1 MLMNEV
7 KCPNCNTLFSLDEN
21 TYSSIKIQVRD
32 KEFEAEVEKRMKS
45 NLELE
50 KRILENKLDDIKKE
64 NEIEKLNFETSY
76 KEKIANLE
84 NVITQLN
91 EKLKSFEE
99 LNENNM
105 KIEKMSIENL
115 YKEDIS
121 KLNNTIFNLEAKI
134 NTLNDEAKRNLEI
147 EKITVENKYKEEIN
161 LLKNS
166 ILNLQNNE
174 LMIKDRYKTEL
185 KNKDEIIEYYKDL
198 KSKLSTKMLGE
209 TLEQHCEV
217 SFNRLRSTAFPNAYF
232 DKDNDV
238 SSGSKGDYIYRE
250 FDENGLEILS
260 IMFEMKNQND
270 ETKTKKKNKDFFKEL
285 DKDRKEKRCEYAILV
300 SLLEQ
305 ENELYNEGIVDVS
318 YEYEKMYVIRPQFFI
333 SIISLLR
340 NGARGVLKY
349 KQELNAIKN
358 QNIDISNFENDLL
371 NFKDKFG
378 KNYENASKK
387 FNEAIEKID
396 KSIKNLQETRA
407 ALLASENN
415 LRLANDKLDGL
426 TVKKLVKKNETMKKM
441 FEELN
446 NKKEK

>member
-1 MLMNEV
+1 MNEV

-32 KEFEAEVEKRMKS
+32 KEFEAEVEKRIKS

-50 KRILENKLDDIKKE
+50 KKILENKLDDIKKE

-161 LLKNS
+161 LLKNN

-217 SFNRLRSTAFPNAYF
+217 SFNRLRATAFPNAYF

-305 ENELYNEGIVDVS
+305 DNELYNEGIVDVS

-446 NKKEK
+446 NKEEK

>member
-1 MLMNEV
+1 MNEV

-32 KEFEAEVEKRMKS
+32 KEFEAEVEKRIKS

-50 KRILENKLDDIKKE
+50 KKILENKLDDIKKE

-105 KIEKMSIENL
+105 KIEKINIENL

-161 LLKNS
+161 LLKNN

-217 SFNRLRSTAFPNAYF
+217 SFNRLRATAFPNAYF

-446 NKKEK
+446 NKEEK

>member
-1 MLMNEV
+1 MNEV

-32 KEFEAEVEKRMKS
+32 KEFETEVEKRMKS

-161 LLKNS
+161 LLKNN

-232 DKDNDV
+232 DKDNDA

-446 NKKEK
+446 NKEEK

>member
-1 MLMNEV
+1 MNEV

-50 KRILENKLDDIKKE
+50 KKILENKLDDIKKE

-105 KIEKMSIENL
+105 KIEKMNIENL

-161 LLKNS
+161 LLKNN

-217 SFNRLRSTAFPNAYF
+217 SFNRLRATAFPNAYF

-285 DKDRKEKRCEYAILV
+285 DKDRKEKKCEYAILV

-305 ENELYNEGIVDVS
+305 DNELYNEGIVDVS

-426 TVKKLVKKNETMKKM
+426 TVKKLVKKNKTMKKM

-446 NKKEK
+446 NKEEK

>member
-1 MLMNEV
+1 MNEV

-32 KEFEAEVEKRMKS
+32 KEFEAEVEKRIKS

-50 KRILENKLDDIKKE
+50 KKILENKLDDIKKE

-161 LLKNS
+161 LLKNN

-185 KNKDEIIEYYKDL
+185 KNKNEIIEYYKDL

-426 TVKKLVKKNETMKKM
+426 TVKKLVNKNETMKKM

-446 NKKEK
+446 NKEEK

>member
-1 MLMNEV
+1 MNEV

-50 KRILENKLDDIKKE
+50 KKILENKLDDIKKE
-64 NEIEKLNFETSY
+64 NKIEKLNFETSY

-99 LNENNM
+99 LNENNI
-105 KIEKMSIENL
+105 KIEKMNIENL

-161 LLKNS
+161 LLKNN

-217 SFNRLRSTAFPNAYF
+217 SFNRLRATAFPNAYF

-250 FDENGLEILS
+250 YDENGLEILS

-305 ENELYNEGIVDVS
+305 DNELYNEGIVDVS

-441 FEELN
+441 FEELK
-446 NKKEK
+446 NKEEK

>member
-1 MLMNEV
+1 MNEV

-32 KEFEAEVEKRMKS
+32 KEFEAEVEKRIKS

-50 KRILENKLDDIKKE
+50 KKILENKLDDIKKE

-105 KIEKMSIENL
+105 KIEKINIENL

-161 LLKNS
+161 LLKNN

-217 SFNRLRSTAFPNAYF
+217 SFNKLRATAFPNAYF

-250 FDENGLEILS
+250 YDENGLEILS

-446 NKKEK
+446 NKEEK

>member
-1 MLMNEV
+1 MNEV

-50 KRILENKLDDIKKE
+50 KKILENKLDDIKKE
-64 NEIEKLNFETSY
+64 NEIKKLNFETSY

-105 KIEKMSIENL
+105 KIEKMNIENL

-161 LLKNS
+161 LLKNN

-217 SFNRLRSTAFPNAYF
+217 SFNRLRATAFPNAYF

-305 ENELYNEGIVDVS
+305 DNELYNEGIVDVS

-446 NKKEK
+446 NKEEK

>member
-1 MLMNEV
+1 MNEV

-32 KEFEAEVEKRMKS
+32 KEFEAEVEKRIKS

-50 KRILENKLDDIKKE
+50 KKILENKLDDIKKE

-105 KIEKMSIENL
+105 KIEKMNIENL

-161 LLKNS
+161 LLKNN

-232 DKDNDV
+232 NKDNDV

-446 NKKEK
+446 NKEEK

>member
-1 MLMNEV
+1 MNEV

-32 KEFEAEVEKRMKS
+32 KEFEAEVEKRIKS

-50 KRILENKLDDIKKE
+50 KKILENKLDDIKKE

-91 EKLKSFEE
+91 GKLKSFEE

-161 LLKNS
+161 LLKNN

-217 SFNRLRSTAFPNAYF
+217 SFNRLRATAFPNAYF

-250 FDENGLEILS
+250 YDENGLEILS

-446 NKKEK
+446 NKEEK

>member
-1 MLMNEV
+1 MNEV

-50 KRILENKLDDIKKE
+50 KKILENKLDDIKKE

-91 EKLKSFEE
+91 GKLKSFEE

-105 KIEKMSIENL
+105 KIEKMNIENL

-161 LLKNS
+161 LLKNN

-446 NKKEK
+446 NKEEK

>member
-1 MLMNEV
+1 MNEV

-21 TYSSIKIQVRD
+21 TYSSIKIQIRD
-32 KEFEAEVEKRMKS
+32 KEFEAEVEKRIKS

-50 KRILENKLDDIKKE
+50 KKILENKLDDIKKE

-99 LNENNM
+99 LNENNI

-161 LLKNS
+161 LLKNN

-250 FDENGLEILS
+250 YDENGLEILS

-446 NKKEK
+446 NKEEK

>member
-1 MLMNEV
+1 MNEV

-32 KEFEAEVEKRMKS
+32 KEFEAEVEKRIKS

-50 KRILENKLDDIKKE
+50 KKILENKLDDIKKE

-161 LLKNS
+161 LLKNN

-415 LRLANDKLDGL
+415 LRLANNKLDGL

-446 NKKEK
+446 NKEEK

>member
-1 MLMNEV
+1 MNEV

-32 KEFEAEVEKRMKS
+32 KEFEAEVEKRIKS

-50 KRILENKLDDIKKE
+50 KKILENKLDDIKKE

-76 KEKIANLE
+76 IEKIANLE

-161 LLKNS
+161 LLKNN

-250 FDENGLEILS
+250 FDEK
-260 IMFEMKNQND
+260 KNQND

-446 NKKEK
+446 NKGEK

>member
-1 MLMNEV
+1 MNEV

-50 KRILENKLDDIKKE
+50 KKILENKLDDIKKE

-99 LNENNM
+99 LSENNM

-161 LLKNS
+161 LLKNN

-285 DKDRKEKRCEYAILV
+285 DKDRKEKNCEYAILV

-305 ENELYNEGIVDVS
+305 DNELYNEGIVDVS

-340 NGARGVLKY
+340 NGARGALKY
-349 KQELNAIKN
+349 KQELNTIKN

-446 NKKEK
+446 NKEEK

>member
-1 MLMNEV
+1 MNEV

-32 KEFEAEVEKRMKS
+32 KEFEAEVEKRIKS

-50 KRILENKLDDIKKE
+50 KKILENKLDDIKKE

-91 EKLKSFEE
+91 GKLKSFEE

-161 LLKNS
+161 LLKNN

-250 FDENGLEILS
+250 YDENGLEILS

-446 NKKEK
+446 NKEEK

>member
-1 MLMNEV
+1 MNEV

-50 KRILENKLDDIKKE
+50 KKILENKLDDIKKE

-105 KIEKMSIENL
+105 KIEKMNIENL

-161 LLKNS
+161 LLKNN

-446 NKKEK
+446 NKEEK

>member
-1 MLMNEV
+1 MNEV

-50 KRILENKLDDIKKE
+50 KKILENKLDDIKKE

-115 YKEDIS
+115 YKEEIS

-161 LLKNS
+161 LLKNN

-446 NKKEK
+446 NKEEK

>member
-1 MLMNEV
+1 MNEV

-32 KEFEAEVEKRMKS
+32 KEFEAEVEKRIKS

-50 KRILENKLDDIKKE
+50 KKILENKLDDIKKE

-99 LNENNM
+99 LNENNI

-161 LLKNS
+161 LLKNN

-250 FDENGLEILS
+250 YDENGLEILS

-446 NKKEK
+446 NKEEK

>member
-1 MLMNEV
+1 MNEV

-32 KEFEAEVEKRMKS
+32 KEFEAEVEKRIKS

-50 KRILENKLDDIKKE
+50 KKILENKLDDIKKE
-64 NEIEKLNFETSY
+64 NEIKKLNFETSY

-99 LNENNM
+99 LSENNM
-105 KIEKMSIENL
+105 KIEKMNIENL

-161 LLKNS
+161 LLKNN

-446 NKKEK
+446 NKEEK

>member
-1 MLMNEV
+1 MNEV

-21 TYSSIKIQVRD
+21 TYSSIKIQIRD
-32 KEFEAEVEKRMKS
+32 KEFEAEVEKRIKS

-50 KRILENKLDDIKKE
+50 KKILENKLDDIKKE

-161 LLKNS
+161 LLKNN

-217 SFNRLRSTAFPNAYF
+217 SFNRLRATAFPNAYF

-446 NKKEK
+446 NKEEK

>member
-1 MLMNEV
+1 MNEV

-50 KRILENKLDDIKKE
+50 KKILENKLDDIKKE

-105 KIEKMSIENL
+105 KIEKMNIENL

-121 KLNNTIFNLEAKI
+121 KLNNTIFNLETKI

-161 LLKNS
+161 LLKNN

-198 KSKLSTKMLGE
+198 KSKWSTKMLGE

-217 SFNRLRSTAFPNAYF
+217 SFNRLRATAFPNAYF

-305 ENELYNEGIVDVS
+305 DNELYNEGIVDVS

-446 NKKEK
+446 NKEEK

>member
-1 MLMNEV
+1 MNEV

-32 KEFEAEVEKRMKS
+32 KEFEAEVEKRIKS

-50 KRILENKLDDIKKE
+50 KKILENKLDDIKKE

-105 KIEKMSIENL
+105 KIEKMNIENL

-161 LLKNS
+161 LLKNN

-174 LMIKDRYKTEL
+174 LMIKDRYRTEL

-217 SFNRLRSTAFPNAYF
+217 SFNRLRATAFPNAYF

-250 FDENGLEILS
+250 YDENGLEILS

-396 KSIKNLQETRA
+396 KSIKNLQDTRA

-446 NKKEK
+446 NKEEK

>member
-1 MLMNEV
+1 MNEV

-32 KEFEAEVEKRMKS
+32 KEFEAEVEKRIKS

-50 KRILENKLDDIKKE
+50 KKILENKLDDIKKE

-161 LLKNS
+161 LLKNN

-232 DKDNDV
+232 DKDNDA

-446 NKKEK
+446 NKEEK

>member
-1 MLMNEV
+1 MNEV
-7 KCPNCNTLFSLDEN
+7 KCPNCNTLFSLDKN

-32 KEFEAEVEKRMKS
+32 KEFEAEVEKRIKS

-50 KRILENKLDDIKKE
+50 KKILENKLDDIKKE

-99 LNENNM
+99 LNENNI

-161 LLKNS
+161 LLKNN

-446 NKKEK
+446 NKEEK

>member
-1 MLMNEV
+1 MNEV

-32 KEFEAEVEKRMKS
+32 KEFETEVEKRMKS

-161 LLKNS
+161 LLKNN

-250 FDENGLEILS
+250 YDENGLEILS

-446 NKKEK
+446 NKEEK

>member
-1 MLMNEV
+1 MNEV

-32 KEFEAEVEKRMKS
+32 KEFEAEVEKRIKS

-50 KRILENKLDDIKKE
+50 KKILENKLDDIKKE

-161 LLKNS
+161 LLKNN

-250 FDENGLEILS
+250 YDENGLEILS

-285 DKDRKEKRCEYAILV
+285 NKDRKEKRCEYAILV

-415 LRLANDKLDGL
+415 LRLANDKLNGL

-446 NKKEK
+446 NKEEK

>member
-1 MLMNEV
+1 MNEV

-32 KEFEAEVEKRMKS
+32 KEFEAEVEKRIKS

-50 KRILENKLDDIKKE
+50 KKILENKLDDIKKE

-161 LLKNS
+161 LLKNN

-446 NKKEK
+446 DKEEK

>member
-1 MLMNEV
+1 MNEV

-32 KEFEAEVEKRMKS
+32 KEFEAEVEKRIKS

-50 KRILENKLDDIKKE
+50 KKILENKLDDIKKE

-91 EKLKSFEE
+91 GKLKSFEE

-105 KIEKMSIENL
+105 KIEKMNIENL

-161 LLKNS
+161 LLKNN

-349 KQELNAIKN
+349 KRELNAIKN

-446 NKKEK
+446 NKEEK

>member
-1 MLMNEV
+1 MNEV

-32 KEFEAEVEKRMKS
+32 KEFEAEVEKRIKS

-50 KRILENKLDDIKKE
+50 KKILENKLDDIKKE

-91 EKLKSFEE
+91 EKLKSFEK

-121 KLNNTIFNLEAKI
+121 KLNNTIFNLEEKI

-161 LLKNS
+161 LLKNN

-415 LRLANDKLDGL
+415 LRLENDKLDGL

-446 NKKEK
+446 NKEEK

>member
-1 MLMNEV
+1 MNEV

-32 KEFEAEVEKRMKS
+32 KEFEAEVEKRIKS

-50 KRILENKLDDIKKE
+50 KKILENKLDDIKKE

-161 LLKNS
+161 LLKNN
-166 ILNLQNNE
+166 ILNLKNNE

-238 SSGSKGDYIYRE
+238 SSGSQGDYIYRE
-250 FDENGLEILS
+250 YDENGLEILS

-270 ETKTKKKNKDFFKEL
+270 EKKTKKKNKDFFKEL

-446 NKKEK
+446 NKEEK

>member
-1 MLMNEV
+1 MNEV

-32 KEFEAEVEKRMKS
+32 KEFEAEVEKRIKS

-50 KRILENKLDDIKKE
+50 KKILENKLDDIKKE

-121 KLNNTIFNLEAKI
+121 KLNNTIFNLEEKI

-161 LLKNS
+161 LLKNN

-250 FDENGLEILS
+250 YDENGLEILS

-446 NKKEK
+446 NKEEK

>member
-1 MLMNEV
+1 MNEV

-50 KRILENKLDDIKKE
+50 KKILENKLDDIKKE
-64 NEIEKLNFETSY
+64 NKIEKLNFETSY

-99 LNENNM
+99 LNENNI
-105 KIEKMSIENL
+105 KIEKMNIENL

-161 LLKNS
+161 LLKNN

-217 SFNRLRSTAFPNAYF
+217 SFNRLRATAFPNAYF

-305 ENELYNEGIVDVS
+305 DNELYNEGIVDVS

-441 FEELN
+441 FEELK
-446 NKKEK
+446 NKEEK

>member
-1 MLMNEV
+1 MNEV

-32 KEFEAEVEKRMKS
+32 KEFEAEVEKRIKS

-50 KRILENKLDDIKKE
+50 KKILENKLDDIKKE

-161 LLKNS
+161 LLKNN

-358 QNIDISNFENDLL
+358 QNIDISNFEKDLL

-387 FNEAIEKID
+387 FNEAIEKIN

-426 TVKKLVKKNETMKKM
+426 TVKKLVKKNESMKKM

-446 NKKEK
+446 NKEEK

>member
-1 MLMNEV
+1 MNEV

-32 KEFEAEVEKRMKS
+32 KEFEAEVEKRIKS

-50 KRILENKLDDIKKE
+50 KKILENKLDDIKKE

-99 LNENNM
+99 LNENNI

-161 LLKNS
+161 LLKNN

-217 SFNRLRSTAFPNAYF
+217 SFNRLRATAFPNAYF

-250 FDENGLEILS
+250 YDENGLEILS

-446 NKKEK
+446 NKEEK

>member
-1 MLMNEV
+1 MNEV

-32 KEFEAEVEKRMKS
+32 KEFEAEVEKRIKS

-50 KRILENKLDDIKKE
+50 KKILENKLDDIKKE
-64 NEIEKLNFETSY
+64 NEIKKLNFETSY

-161 LLKNS
+161 LLKNN

-217 SFNRLRSTAFPNAYF
+217 SFNRLRATAFPNAYF

-250 FDENGLEILS
+250 YDENGLEILS

-446 NKKEK
+446 NKEEK

>member
-1 MLMNEV
+1 MNEV

-21 TYSSIKIQVRD
+21 TYSSIKIQIRD
-32 KEFEAEVEKRMKS
+32 KEFEAEVEKRIKS

-50 KRILENKLDDIKKE
+50 KKILENKLDDIKKE
-64 NEIEKLNFETSY
+64 NKIEKLNFETSY

-161 LLKNS
+161 LLKNN

-217 SFNRLRSTAFPNAYF
+217 SFNRLRATAFPNAYF

-446 NKKEK
+446 NKEEK

>member
-1 MLMNEV
+1 MNEV

-32 KEFEAEVEKRMKS
+32 KEFEAEVEKRIKS

-50 KRILENKLDDIKKE
+50 KKILENKLDDIKKE
-64 NEIEKLNFETSY
+64 NEIKKLNFETSY

-161 LLKNS
+161 LLKNN

-232 DKDNDV
+232 DKDNDA

-250 FDENGLEILS
+250 YDENGLEILS

-446 NKKEK
+446 NKEEK

>member
-1 MLMNEV
+1 MNEV
-7 KCPNCNTLFSLDEN
+7 KCPNCNTLFSLDKN

-32 KEFEAEVEKRMKS
+32 KEFEAEVEKRIKS

-50 KRILENKLDDIKKE
+50 KKILENKLDDIKKE

-161 LLKNS
+161 LLKNN

-250 FDENGLEILS
+250 YDENGLEILS

-446 NKKEK
+446 NKEEK